1 MPAVSNNHEGGG
13 SKLSNSMNSTGKL
26 DIIHRYLVLQIFLGS
41 GDPFMCELHI
51 KDKNNVWIFFSKSN
65 LLE

>member
-1 MPAVSNNHEGGG
+1 MPAVSNTHEGGG

-26 DIIHRYLVLQIFLGS
+26 DIIHRYLVLQIYVGS

-51 KDKNNVWIFFSKSN
+51 KDKNNV
-65 LLE
+65 